1 MPRVRVAE
9 EWWYARAVWLFVGTT
24 EHSSLLAQTCYLCLK
39 PGVKIGPGTQAGTQ
53 APAAPQFAACS
64 HISSLASRLHLVAA
78 MPRLAALATQLL
90 STTYRVVISTTETAK
105 LGLFASLA
113 ALYGL
118 VALLIDM
125 FVGAPEAFYRAPARH
140 RRGRRRQ
147 SSSSNRRG
155 RRRA

>member
-1 MPRVRVAE
+1 
-9 EWWYARAVWLFVGTT
+9 
-24 EHSSLLAQTCYLCLK
+24 
-39 PGVKIGPGTQAGTQ
+39 
-53 APAAPQFAACS
+53 
-64 HISSLASRLHLVAA
+64 

-125 FVGAPEAFYRAPARH
+125 FVGAPEAFYRSPRAAPPGEEAPEQQQQPARA
-140 RRGRRRQ
+140 
-147 SSSSNRRG
+147 
-155 RRRA
+155 RRA